1 MRHTRFAAA
10 YVALALALLP
20 LALSLPA
27 QQPSAAATPAGDAE
41 YDLLLKGGHVID
53 ARNSLSAVRD
63 VAIKDGTVRA
73 VAPDIP
79 AAQALKTVD
88 VSGLYVTPG
97 LIDLHA
103 HVYRPTY
110 GQGFRADNAAVYP
123 DGFSFRSGVTTFVDP
138 GGAGWRNF
146 EDMKDKVIDRSRT
159 RVLAFINIVGL
170 GSAGGKYEQ
179 DLGDMQ
185 VKPTADTALKH
196 KGLIIGVK
204 SAHYSGPEWD
214 PFTRAVEVGKIADIP
229 VMVDFGSNRPE
240 RPLYDLLNKVFRPGD
255 IYTHTYAGNRGEQD
269 AQTLGPAQAL
279 IDGRKRGVIFDVGH
293 GSGSFRWRVAVPMM
307 KAGFLP
313 DTISTDLHTRS
324 MNGGLKDILNLMSKF
339 LAMGMPLDKVIG
351 ANTWNAARAIKQE
364 QLGHL
369 SVGAI
374 ADVAVLRVE
383 KGRFGFTDQH
393 GARMTGSERLRCELT
408 IRDGKVVYDLNSLTG
423 EDWDKLPK
431 DYRGVGDPRW
441 DAYAERPNPARRPPS
456 QRP

>member
-1 MRHTRFAAA
+1 MLSGMRTVHLTL
-10 YVALALALLP
+10 ALALALP
-20 LALSLPA
+20 T
-27 QQPSAAATPAGDAE
+27 AAAAQE

-73 VAPDIP
+73 VAANIP
-79 AAQALKTVD
+79 ATQALKTVD
-88 VSGLYVTPG
+88 VAGLYVTPG

-110 GQGFRADNAAVYP
+110 GQGFRADNSAVYP

-185 VKPTADTALKH
+185 VKPTADMALKH

-214 PFTRAVEVGKIADIP
+214 PFTRAVEVGTIANIP
-229 VMVDFGSNRPE
+229 IMVDFGSNRPE

-269 AQTLGPAQAL
+269 AETLGASRAL

-324 MNGGLKDILNLMSKF
+324 MNSGLKDILNLMSKF
-339 LAMGMPLDKVIG
+339 LAMGMPLDGVIG

-364 QLGHL
+364 QIGHL
-369 SVGAI
+369 SVGAV
-374 ADVAVLRVE
+374 ADIAVLRLE
-383 KGRFGFTDQH
+383 KGRFGFADHH
-393 GARMTGSERLRCELT
+393 GARLTGSERLRCEMT
-408 IRDGKVVYDLNSLTG
+408 IREGKVVYDLNSLTG
-423 EDWDKLPK
+423 EDWEKLPK
-431 DYRGVGDPRW
+431 DYRGQGDPRW
-441 DAYAERPNPARRPPS
+441 DAYAESPNRARPAPPRRP
-456 QRP
+456 